1 MHVDH
6 AQAQDSFL
14 KSLQGLLDA
23 FGQLDDRAVLATS
36 GCFGWNVGDVLTH
49 VHLGLQEMLL
59 ALGMYTDEAPDA
71 DAESYWRA
79 FPPNHG
85 VISDDQLDDIQFVR
99 RITAAYRRPADVLR
113 HFAITANGLLDR
125 VPTLPEVAMPFQGK
139 VLASGDFLAIWVVE
153 LVIHHLDLQAEVTLP
168 DPDPAALRLTRH
180 TIEALVGEALPS
192 GVPDR
197 DVVLIGAGREPLSE
211 AHSHAMNKLAA
222 RLPVLG

>member
-1 MHVDH
+1 MHVEH
-6 AQAQDSFL
+6 THAQDSYL
-14 KSLQGLLDA
+14 KALQGLLDA
-23 FGQLDDRAVLATS
+23 FGQLDDRAMLAGS

-59 ALGMYTDEAPDA
+59 ALGMYTDEEPDT
-71 DAESYWRA
+71 DAATYWRA

-85 VISDDQLDDIQFVR
+85 VIGDDQLDDIQFVR
-99 RITAAYRRPADVLR
+99 RANAAYRRPADLLR
-113 HFAITANGLLDR
+113 HFSITANGLLDR
-125 VPTLPEVAMPFQGK
+125 VPTLPEVAMPFQDK

-168 DPDPAALRLTRH
+168 DPDPGALELTRR
-180 TIEALVGEALPS
+180 TIEALVGEPLPA

-197 DVVLIGAGREPLSE
+197 TVVLIGAGREPLSE
-211 AHSHAMNKLAA
+211 AHSHAVTKLAA

>member
-6 AQAQDSFL
+6 AHGQDAYL
-14 KSLQGLLDA
+14 KALGGVLDA
-23 FGQLDDRAVLATS
+23 FGQLDDRAMLATS

-59 ALGMYTDEAPDA
+59 ALGMYTDEPPDA
-71 DAESYWRA
+71 DAATYWQA
-79 FPPNHG
+79 FPPHHG
-85 VISDDQLDDIQFVR
+85 VLSDDQLDDIQFVR
-99 RITAAYRRPADVLR
+99 RTNAAYRRPADALR
-113 HFAITANGLLDR
+113 HFGITANGLLDR

-139 VLASGDFLAIWVVE
+139 VLSSGDFLSIWVVE

-168 DPDPAALRLTRH
+168 DPDPTALRLTRQV
-180 TIEALVGEALPS
+180 IEALVGDELPH

-197 DVVLIGAGREPLSE
+197 TVVLIGAGREPVTE
-211 AHSHAMNKLAA
+211 AHSRAVGKLAA